1 MHRVR
6 AFSAPHP
13 PERRLGVN
21 RELGVV
27 TAGTADPSR
36 PQGYST
42 PYGCILSMY
51 SWGELKKKGGTKKI
65 QIGGICLPKSLVCVT
80 EPNFPGNDLRDDLTL
95 CLHEKQ

>member
-51 SWGELKKKGGTKKI
+51 SWGELKKRGELKKFR
-65 QIGGICLPKSLVCVT
+65 LVAFV
-80 EPNFPGNDLRDDLTL
+80 FPS
-95 CLHEKQ
+95 HWYV